1 MKYLKKF
8 NELRLD
14 EASDLG
20 EDIAKDI
27 LPIFQKMRNKGQ
39 IVTIDTFDRFMKERG
54 ADDELSHS
62 VMNHLVDMGFD
73 FENDEDEDEED
84 FEPGDYIDF
93 HKHGPLYIVTK
104 LGNGYLVSKD
114 EEQRYMGDS
123 GDGFIIPYSSEGTII
138 ERSNQ

>member
-27 LPIFQKMRNKGQ
+27 LPIFQKMRNNGQ
-39 IVTIDTFDRFMKERG
+39 IVTIDTFDKFMEERG

-62 VMNHLVDMGFD
+62 VMNHLVNMGFD
-73 FENDEDEDEED
+73 LDVEEEED
-84 FEPGDYIDF
+84 PGEI
-93 HKHGPLYIVTK
+93 
-104 LGNGYLVSKD
+104 YLK
-114 EEQRYMGDS
+114 
-123 GDGFIIPYSSEGTII
+123 
-138 ERSNQ
+138 